1 MSFIIGE
8 GVGKSYGTH
17 DVFKNLCFEI
27 PPNGRI
33 GLVGPNGAGKTTLLR
48 ILAGQDQATFGAVR
62 NKKGLR
68 CGYLPQDAPN
78 LGEMTLWDSMLEIF
92 QDLRAIETGIHDVS
106 SQLAENPKDESLLE
120 KLGELQH
127 EFEARDGYSYHLK
140 IETILTGLALPK
152 EQYHKPLSTLSGG
165 QRTRALLGRL
175 LLEDPDVL
183 LLDEPTN
190 HLDLD
195 AVEWLERFLQS
206 FPRCVIV
213 VSHDRYF
220 LDKVATAIWEIA
232 FAQMEQYNGNYTAYT
247 QQYAQRHLERSR
259 QWEAQ
264 RQYVEKTEEYI
275 RRFIAGQRSN
285 QAKGRRTRLERFK
298 ENDAMDRPQEH
309 QRIDVK
315 FSPTSRGG
323 DLIFRGKG
331 LVAGYDPAKPIV
343 RVGDAEIR
351 RLARVAV
358 IGGNGVGKT
367 TLLRTLLGQLPPLS
381 GEVQIGASLEIGYMS
396 QTHSDL
402 RAEATVLESL
412 LEVADGMKSE
422 QARAILGAFLFTGD
436 DAFKLISECSG
447 GQRSRVV
454 LARLTAMGANVLVM
468 DEPTNHLD
476 LHSRD
481 ILQQVLAQYEGTI
494 LLVSHDRYL
503 VQALAT
509 DIWVLQSGQ
518 VHTISGN
525 WEAYLKWRNAVDAT
539 AAAAASNE
547 PAKPARPQRQKDH
560 NDDRERKRQISRL
573 QKRHQDLES
582 KIQMAETR
590 LQELTDKINFASA
603 RGDIDK
609 LRDLGN
615 EYSAGDKELKSLMDD
630 WTKVG
635 EELEQA
641 GG

>member
-8 GVGKSYGTH
+8 GVGKSYGANE
-17 DVFKNLCFEI
+17 VFKNLTFEI
-27 PPNGRI
+27 PPDGRI

-62 NKKGLR
+62 TKKGLR
-68 CGYLPQDAPN
+68 AGYLPQDAPN
-78 LGEMTLWDSMLEIF
+78 LGQMTLWDSMLEIF
-92 QDLRAIETGIHDVS
+92 AGLRALENDIHDVS
-106 SQLAENPKDESLLE
+106 AQLAERPKDEALLE
-120 KLGELQH
+120 KLGTLQH
-127 EFEARDGYSYHLK
+127 EFEARDGYSYHNK
-140 IETILTGLALPK
+140 IETILTGLGLPK
-152 EQYHKPLSTLSGG
+152 EHYHKPLSTLSGG

-190 HLDLD
+190 HLDLE

-220 LDKVATAIWEIA
+220 LDKVATSIWEVA
-232 FAQMEQYNGNYTAYT
+232 FGKLELYSGNYTAYT

-259 QWEAQ
+259 QYEAQ
-264 RQYVEKTEEYI
+264 RAYVEKTEEYI

-298 ENDAMDRPQEH
+298 EDEAMDRPQEH
-309 QRIDVK
+309 QRISVT
-315 FSPTSRGG
+315 FNPASRSG
-323 DLIFRGKG
+323 DLIFRTKG
-331 LVAGYDPAKPIV
+331 LVAGYDPHKPLV
-343 RVGDAEIR
+343 KADDTEVR
-351 RLARVAV
+351 RLARVAI

-367 TLLRTLLGQLPPLS
+367 TLLRTLLGQIPPLA
-381 GEVQIGASLEIGYMS
+381 GEAQIGASLEIGYMS

-402 RAEATVLESL
+402 RPDATVLESL
-412 LEVADGMKSE
+412 LEVADGMKPE
-422 QARAILGAFLFTGD
+422 QARAMLGSFLFSGE
-436 DAFKLISECSG
+436 DAFKRISECSG

-454 LARLTAMGANVLVM
+454 LARLTAVGANLLIL

-481 ILQQVLAQYEGTI
+481 ILQQVLSTYQGTI
-494 LLVSHDRYL
+494 LFVSHDRYL

-518 VHTISGN
+518 LHALNGN
-525 WEAYLKWRNAVDAT
+525 WEAFVKWRAAHE
-539 AAAAASNE
+539 AAAVA
-547 PAKPARPQRQKDH
+547 AKPAEPVKAPRPERNK
-560 NDDRERKRQISRL
+560 NDDARERKRALSRL
-573 QKRHQDLES
+573 QRRHEQLEDAVQ
-582 KIQMAETR
+582 KLEAK
-590 LQELTDKINFASA
+590 LVDLTDKINFASA
-603 RGDIDK
+603 RGDMDK
-609 LRDLGN
+609 LRELGN
-615 EYSAGDKELKSLMDD
+615 EYKGSNTQLQTLMDE

-641 GG
+641 QG